1 MQIVRDT
8 RYLKKLQDIM
18 SFIAKDSVNQAVKFQ
33 IDLDEL
39 IDSLSCMPYKFRE
52 SIYFDN
58 ENIRDLVFKKYVI
71 PYKIDTI
78 KNQITIIGINKYQK
92 KL

>member
-8 RYLKKLQDIM
+8 KYLKKLQDIM

-33 IDLDEL
+33 IHLDEL

-58 ENIRDLVFKKYVI
+58 ENIRDLVFKRYVI
-71 PYKIDTI
+71 PYKVDTI

-92 KL
+92 NL

>member
-8 RYLKKLQDIM
+8 KYLKKLQNIM
-18 SFIAKDSVNQAVKFQ
+18 SFIAKDGVNQAVKFQ
-33 IDLDEL
+33 IDLDKL
-39 IDSLSCMPYKFRE
+39 IDNLSCMPYKSRE
-52 SIYFDN
+52 SIYFYN
-58 ENIRDLVFKKYVI
+58 EYIRDLVFKKYVI